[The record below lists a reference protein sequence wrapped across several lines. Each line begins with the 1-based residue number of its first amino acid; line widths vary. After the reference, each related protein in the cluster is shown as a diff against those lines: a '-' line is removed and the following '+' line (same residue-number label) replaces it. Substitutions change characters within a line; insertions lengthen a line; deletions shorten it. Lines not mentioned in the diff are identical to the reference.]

1 MKNIALCIHGYF
13 SNKDNDNLLLKNYIY
28 DNIISKII
36 SENNIYIFIH
46 SFDIEN
52 KSKILVK
59 YPSVTNSTIE
69 PQIDFTKELDED
81 NKEFV
86 NAFLKENP
94 GESWFSTLSFLYSR
108 KQSIL
113 LAIEHSNLYNINYHH
128 ILVCRFDVGIRCKKV
143 EYTGTNPCHINNYDP
158 NIENESLYSRFWT
171 QINAGY
177 ADYWFFS
184 NPTNMLIVANMYDY
198 VLNTMFKLNSD
209 YIQTL
214 TTNWPHS
221 NKYNAFSNE
230 ILSNTINNIEHN
242 TKYNFVN
249 SSNNHLL
256 YKYYFMKTGLFY
268 KTKYI

>member
-1 MKNIALCIHGYF
+1 MKNIALCLHGYF
-13 SNKDNDNLLLKNYIY
+13 TNKDNDDLMLTNYIY
-28 DNIISKII
+28 DNIIKKIVG
-36 SENNIYIFIH
+36 ENRIYIFIH

-52 KSKILVK
+52 KSKILEK
-59 YPSVTNSTIE
+59 YPSVTNYTIE
-69 PQIDFTKELDED
+69 PQIDFTKELDEE

-86 NAFLKENP
+86 HAFLKENP
-94 GESWFSTLSFLYSR
+94 SESWFSTLSFLYSR

-113 LAIEHSNLYNINYHH
+113 LSTEYSNINYHH
-128 ILVCRFDVGIRCKKV
+128 IITCRFDTGIRCKTI

-158 NIENESLYSRFWT
+158 NIDNEHLYSKFWT

-184 NPTNMLIVANMYDY
+184 SPMNMLIVANMYDY
-198 VLNTMFKLNSD
+198 VLNNIFKLNSE

-214 TTNWPHS
+214 TTNWPYS
-221 NKYNAFSNE
+221 NKYNDLSNE
-230 ILSNTINNIEHN
+230 ILSNTMNNIEQN
-242 TKYNFVN
+242 TTYKFVN

-256 YKYYFMKTGLFY
+256 YKFYFIKIGLFL